1 MTPVRLACALL
12 AIAALAGAVIYVAG
26 LSDARPPPDHAIR
39 FVPANAT
46 AYVHLTTDAD
56 DDQYDRARKAVSKLP
71 SFSLLRGQL
80 LAEASAGGRLDLAA
94 AARDWL
100 GAEAAYAEVPG
111 GRAQRLPAIA
121 RGSLAGASVGVKR
134 ALVARRS
141 DRLLV
146 LAVRDER
153 AAARA
158 ISGKGFVLND
168 GFVLAG
174 RREVV
179 LRALEARRG
188 RLPSLDEDPTYA
200 GLTSQLPAERFANA
214 FARTGALLSGSGATA
229 ADALRF
235 LGGGRL
241 DAIALAIG
249 TEGSTGR
256 LAARADGAE
265 AGTGRCAEGSGA
277 EPQLIKDAPA
287 STAALVEFADAGCA
301 AQRLRSRRD
310 SGPARTLERFARAA
324 RTESRLSFN
333 RDLAPLAD
341 GPGELLVTGADA
353 PVLTLILDDV
363 EGRTGLQ
370 RMDRL
375 QPALI
380 KLVGSEGLG
389 RVPSFGARE
398 LGAITAITSELSPG
412 LELSYAQIGSRFAVS
427 TQPDGIRAAAAD
439 GGLTST
445 EGYRRVLGDIPGKPS
460 SVVFLDLDRLLALG
474 DQVGLSDDAGLL
486 AIRDDLQRL
495 AVVGAS
501 FTRDGRQ
508 TNAEIRFNIP

>member
-1 MTPVRLACALL
+1 MTRGRLACALL
-12 AIAALAGAVIYVAG
+12 ALAALAGAVAYVAG
-26 LSDARPPPDHAIR
+26 RSDVRPPPDHAIR
-39 FVPANAT
+39 FVPASAT
-46 AYVHLTTDAD
+46 AYFHLTTDTD
-56 DDQYDRARKAVSKLP
+56 DDQYDRARGAVSRLP

-80 LAEASAGGRLDLAA
+80 LAEVSADERLDLAA

-100 GAEAAYAEVPG
+100 GDEAAYAEVPG
-111 GRAQRLPAIA
+111 GRAQRLPDIA
-121 RGSLAGASVGVKR
+121 RGSLAGASVSVKR
-134 ALVARRS
+134 ALVDRRS

-158 ISGKGFVLND
+158 IEGRGFALKD

-174 RREVV
+174 RRAVV
-179 LRALEARRG
+179 LRALEAAQG

-200 GLTSQLPAERFANA
+200 SLTGALPAERFANA
-214 FARTGALLSGSGATA
+214 FARTRALLSGTGATA
-229 ADALRF
+229 AEALRF

-249 TEGSTGR
+249 AEGSTGR
-256 LAARADGAE
+256 VAVRAEGPAT
-265 AGTGRCAEGSGA
+265 GVGRCRGGSGA
-277 EPQLIKDAPA
+277 KPELIDDAPA
-287 STAALVEFADAGCA
+287 ATAALVEFADAGCA
-301 AQRLRSRRD
+301 AQRLRGRRG
-310 SGPARTLERFARAA
+310 SGPTRTIERFARAA
-324 RTESRLSFN
+324 RTESRLSFD

-341 GPGELLVTGADA
+341 GPGALLVTGAEA

-363 EGRTGLQ
+363 QGRTALQ
-370 RMDRL
+370 QMDRL

-439 GGLTST
+439 GGLTDSP
-445 EGYRRVLGDIPGKPS
+445 GYRRVLGDIPGEPS

-495 AVVGAS
+495 AVVGAT
-501 FTRDGRQ
+501 FTRNGQQ